1 MHTCRSKLSRVGVA
15 ALVIAVL
22 SVGSLFAGP
31 QPEAVTD
38 EVTLQ
43 YQTLFS
49 GGEAFIMNDLV
60 QRFNEE
66 HDLITVEEV
75 MVEWGEHY
83 TRLMTSIL
91 ADDPPDIAV
100 MHLAILRDYAGQGVL
115 TPITDLVPDDFD
127 DQFLEPII
135 EGSYFE
141 GELYAVPI
149 DTHPFV
155 LYYSTTVLEEAG
167 LVDDDGNV
175 LVPETWDE
183 LMDYGRQIRDETDHW
198 GVAIPPGQSFGERM
212 FISIYY
218 QLGGEL
224 YNEAADRLE
233 LDIDLASET
242 YEILM
247 QIYDEGLHD
256 AELTGAETD
265 AMFLDDRVGF
275 LFNGVWNMARYPD
288 ELDVGVTEM
297 PLVAGDTRYTW
308 ADSHSLVFP
317 ATGDPARV
325 QAAVTFAQWL
335 SDHSVPWAEAGH
347 LPVNV
352 DALQSQEFRNMPM
365 RQDYIGAGENAILAP
380 QAEGWV
386 AIRDE
391 MGEIGELLQLGQYTP
406 RQAAEALD
414 AEIRARQ

>member
-1 MHTCRSKLSRVGVA
+1 MRNSKVIRVVVLVLA
-15 ALVIAVL
+15 ATVL
-22 SVGSLFAGP
+22 SVGSLFAAGD
-31 QPEAVTD
+31 QEAVTD

-43 YQTLFS
+43 FQTLFS

-60 QRFNEE
+60 ERFNEE
-66 HDLITVEEV
+66 HELITVEEI

-91 ADDPPDIAV
+91 ADDPPDISV
-100 MHLAILRDYAGQGVL
+100 MHLALLREYAGQGVL

-127 DQFLEPII
+127 NRILEPIV
-135 EGSYFE
+135 EGSYFD
-141 GELYAVPI
+141 GQLYAVPI

-155 LYYSTTVLEEAG
+155 LYYSVTVLEEAG
-167 LVDDDGNV
+167 LTDGDGNV
-175 LVPETWDE
+175 LVPETWEE
-183 LMDYGRQIRDETDHW
+183 LMEYGRQIRDATDHW
-198 GVAIPPGQSFGERM
+198 GVAIPPGHSFGERM
-212 FISIYY
+212 FIAVYY

-233 LDIDLASET
+233 LDVDLATET
-242 YEILM
+242 YEVLM
-247 QIYDEGLHD
+247 EIYDEGLHD
-256 AELTGAETD
+256 AELTGDETD

-297 PLVAGDTRYTW
+297 PLVAGDHRYTW

-317 ATGDPARV
+317 RTDDPARV
-325 QAAVTFAQWL
+325 EAAVTFALWL

-347 LPVNV
+347 LPVNIE
-352 DALQSQEFRNMPM
+352 ALESQEFRDMPM
-365 RQDYIGAGENAILAP
+365 RQNYIGAGDNAILAP
-380 QAEGWV
+380 QAAGWD

-391 MGEIGELLQLGQYTP
+391 MSEIGELLQLGEFTP
-406 RQAAEALD
+406 REAAEALE
-414 AEIRARQ
+414 AEILDHR